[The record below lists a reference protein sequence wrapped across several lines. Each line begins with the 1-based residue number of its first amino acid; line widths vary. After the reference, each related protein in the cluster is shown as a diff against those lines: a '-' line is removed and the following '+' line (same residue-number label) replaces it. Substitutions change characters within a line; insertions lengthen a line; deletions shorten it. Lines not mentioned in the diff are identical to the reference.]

1 MEEVVLNFF
10 KKNKINYKKS
20 KFLLAVSGGADSI
33 CLAYIFKKLKLH
45 FSIAHCNF
53 DLRGEESEKDNSFVF
68 DFCKKND
75 IVFFDKKFNT
85 KEYCK
90 RNSISTQMAARELRY
105 NWFKDLILENKM
117 DFVVSAHHRDDDVET
132 YLMNFIKGTGFRGLH
147 GIKEQNGNLLRPLIS
162 VTKEEILNFL
172 KENEI
177 KYREDSSNKSD
188 VYYRN
193 KIRNNVLPLLLELN
207 PAFKETISRNIKWM
221 AEHEELVLEHIEN
234 KRREIFQKNNDGSI
248 KVYIKD
254 LKKYL
259 DKDIYIYEFF
269 NYFGFNQNEELKK
282 IVNAETGK
290 KIFSQS
296 HVLLKNREHLII
308 SKNKKDN
315 HENISISKEETNVSF
330 SGNKL
335 KFNISQDVF
344 ISKDKNLVTIDF
356 NKLEFPLIIRKW
368 EPGDYFYPFGM
379 SNKKK
384 VSDYLIDNKISLL
397 DKNKLF
403 VLCSGEDIIW
413 LIGHRLDNRY
423 KVEQKTKKV
432 YIVELN

>member
-1 MEEVVLNFF
+1 MEKVVLNFF
-10 KKNKINYKKS
+10 KKNQINYKKS
-20 KFLLAVSGGADSI
+20 KFLLAVSGGADSM
-33 CLAYIFKKLKLH
+33 CLAYVFKKLNLH

-53 DLRGEESEKDNSFVF
+53 NLRAEESEDDNSFVF
-68 DFCKKND
+68 DFCNKND

-90 RNSISTQMAARELRY
+90 NNSISTQMAARELRY
-105 NWFKDLILENKM
+105 SWFNNLVLENKM
-117 DFVVSAHHRDDDVET
+117 DFIVSAHHFDDDVET

-147 GIKEQNGNLLRPLIS
+147 GIKEKNGILLRPLIS

-193 KIRNNVLPLLLELN
+193 KIRNNVLPILLELN

-221 AEHEELVLEHIEN
+221 SEHEELVLEHIEN
-234 KRREIFQKNNDGSI
+234 KRKEIFKKNSDGSI
-248 KVYIKD
+248 KVDIED
-254 LKKYL
+254 LKTYL
-259 DKDIYIYEFF
+259 DKDIYIHEFF
-269 NYFGFNQNEELKK
+269 NCFGFNQNQELKK
-282 IVNAETGK
+282 IVYAKTGK

-296 HVLLKNREHLII
+296 HVILKNRETLII
-308 SKNKKDN
+308 SKNKI
-315 HENISISKEETNVSF
+315 ENYKNILISEEEKKVSF
-330 SGNKL
+330 SGNELKL
-335 KFNISQDVF
+335 KISKDVF
-344 ISKDKNLVTIDF
+344 VSKDKNLCTIDF
-356 NKLEFPLIIRKW
+356 DKLKFPLKIRKW
-368 EPGDYFYPFGM
+368 ESGDYFYPFGM

-397 DKNKLF
+397 DKNKIF
-403 VLCSGEDIIW
+403 VLCSGEDIIC
-413 LIGHRLDNRY
+413 LIGHRVDNRY